1 MKSITIITP
10 VFNEEASIKCFYD
23 NLVNII
29 SENNLLKYQFSLLF
43 SNNRSSDKT
52 LEIIEELH
60 RNSQAIPVEFITL
73 SRNFGYQGSLTAS
86 LSVTSSDAYIIIDVD
101 MEDPL
106 YMIPKFIEKWEAGY
120 DFVYG
125 IRDKRPENFFI
136 RGMRKFFYRFTN
148 FIADVDFIIDVA
160 EFSLISNRFKI
171 EALKTR
177 STFPFLRTD
186 FAYIGFNRI
195 GIKYSREVRRFGETH
210 YNFFGMAKFAIAG
223 ILSSSTFPLRMLSY
237 IGVPLAFLELVFFF
251 VFLFTQNPFYL
262 SINQIIFFFYIF
274 ISIPSISIYIA
285 RIYKDGIRKPTYIID
300 YQKSSIKIPESA
312 SN

>member
-1 MKSITIITP
+1 MKTIAIITP
-10 VFNEEASIKCFYD
+10 VFNEEASILCFY
-23 NLVNII
+23 
-29 SENNLLKYQFSLLF
+29 ENLLKTVNELNLKSYEFKLLF

-52 LEIIEELH
+52 FEIIKSLHEE
-60 RNSQAIPVEFITL
+60 SKAISVDYITL

-86 LSVTSSDAYIIIDVD
+86 LSVCSADAYIIIDVD

-148 FIADVDFIIDVA
+148 FIAEVDFIIDVA

-177 STFPFLRTD
+177 STFPFLRSD
-186 FAYIGFNRI
+186 FAYVGFNRI

-251 VFLFTQNPFYL
+251 VFLFTQNSFYL

>member
-1 MKSITIITP
+1 MKKITIITP
-10 VFNEEASIKCFYD
+10 VYNEELSIEYFY
-23 NLVNII
+23 
-29 SENNLLKYQFSLLF
+29 SELIKTVTSNDLKKHQFTLLF
-43 SNNRSSDKT
+43 SNNCSSDNT
-52 LEIIEELH
+52 FNIIKNLKQHSDLLPIEY
-60 RNSQAIPVEFITL
+60 ITL

-86 LSVTSSDAYIIIDVD
+86 LNVSSADAYIIIDVD

-106 YMIPKFIEKWEAGY
+106 YMIPKFIEKWESGY

-125 IRDKRPENFFI
+125 IRDKRPENFI
-136 RGMRKFFYRFTN
+136 VQGMRKFFYRFTSL
-148 FIADVDFIIDVA
+148 IADVDFIIDVA

-251 VFLFTQNPFYL
+251 VFLFTQNSFYL

>member
-1 MKSITIITP
+1 MKTIAIITP
-10 VFNEEASIKCFYD
+10 VFNEEASIYCFY
-23 NLVNII
+23 
-29 SENNLLKYQFSLLF
+29 ENLLKTVNELSLKSYEFKLLF

-52 LEIIEELH
+52 FEIIKTLHEE
-60 RNSQAIPVEFITL
+60 SKAISVNYITL

-86 LSVTSSDAYIIIDVD
+86 LNVCSADAYIIIDVD

-106 YMIPKFIEKWEAGY
+106 HMIPKFIEKWEAGF

-186 FAYIGFNRI
+186 FAYIGFDRI

-251 VFLFTQNPFYL
+251 VFLFTQNSFYL

>member
-60 RNSQAIPVEFITL
+60 RNSKAIPVEFITL

-86 LSVTSSDAYIIIDVD
+86 LSVCSADAYIIIDVD

-177 STFPFLRTD
+177 STFPFLRSD

-251 VFLFTQNPFYL
+251 VFLFTQNSFYL

>member
-60 RNSQAIPVEFITL
+60 RNSKAIPVEFITL

-136 RGMRKFFYRFTN
+136 RSMRKFFYRFTN